1 MAQRNGPSDARMIA
15 ANHQLALDRLQ
26 VARQRKG
33 GHDVASSAAPVERL
47 RADCRDQRSPAVGRT
62 GERVFALVTTHAV
75 STLSEPPCETGGSMR
90 VAMLHTQAP
99 AQSPEP
105 AVALRPA
112 PPAKPQASET
122 LAVRSTPPTQ
132 QAATHA
138 NEPLKVEISNGAG
151 RNKLAARMRSYLTSK
166 GLPVSYLTNAASFK
180 NRSTAIFYK
189 PGHRPAAERFAKQLP
204 IAVELHEVTESYADV
219 RIRLGADI
227 LEFDT
232 RSLYVA
238 KHGERNA

>member
-1 MAQRNGPSDARMIA
+1 MIA
-15 ANHQLALDRLQ
+15 ANRQTALDRLQ

-33 GHDVASSAAPVERL
+33 GHDVVRATAPVERL
-47 RADCRDQRSPAVGRT
+47 GADCRDQGSPAVGRT
-62 GERVFALVTTHAV
+62 GERVFALVTTRAL
-75 STLSEPPCETGGSMR
+75 STLSEPPCENGGSMR

-105 AVALRPA
+105 AVALQPA
-112 PPAKPQASET
+112 SPAKPQAGET
-122 LAVRSTPPTQ
+122 LAARPAAPP
-132 QAATHA
+132 QAVTRA
-138 NEPLKVEISNGAG
+138 NAPLTVEVSNGAG
-151 RNKLAARMRSYLTSK
+151 RNRLAARMRSYLASK
-166 GLPVSYLTNAASFK
+166 GLPVSYLTNAASFR

-189 PGHRPAAERFAKQLP
+189 RGHRPAAERFAKQLP
-204 IAVELHEVTESYADV
+204 IAVELHEVTESYADI